1 MTWVSSNQRP
11 ARTGVAARLLAEL
24 LSAGGVA
31 WLVVFS
37 SVALSYLG
45 IRAIDVATEGE
56 PAARHVLGAIA
67 SKQLLLA
74 LVGLAGGAVAAMVHY
89 RVWGWSSWLFF
100 GVAIALIVFTLL
112 PFVPTWLVRP
122 RNGARGWIDLGPF
135 ELQPAELAKVAYV
148 LALAWYLRYST
159 THRTFRGLI
168 PPALITG
175 VPVALITLQPDLGS
189 ASLYIPVLFTVLAAA
204 GAKLKHLAI
213 VVLAAALAAPAVY
226 PALKPH
232 QKQRIEGLIQQV
244 RGDTSAD
251 QDVNMQSVVAQRLIG
266 AGEAVGMGE
275 AKSRAIV
282 QYSRLPERH
291 NDMVFA
297 VVVNRWGLAG
307 GLWVVGL
314 YLVWVVSAL
323 ATAWTIREPFA
334 RLTIIGFATF
344 MLVQVFV
351 NMGMNL
357 GIVPII
363 GVTLPFVSYG
373 GSSLVTGW
381 LMTGIV
387 IGIAVRRPGMP
398 RYRSFEYS
406 ESEEVAV
413 D

>member
-1 MTWVSSNQRP
+1 MAWVSSNERP
-11 ARTGVAARLLAEL
+11 PRSSAIARALGEL
-24 LSAGGVA
+24 LWAGGVA

-37 SVALSYLG
+37 SLALCYVG

-56 PAARHVLGAIA
+56 PAARVMLGAIA
-67 SKQLLLA
+67 SKQVLLA
-74 LVGLAGGAVAAMVHY
+74 LLGLAGGTLAAMVHY

-100 GVAIALIVFTLL
+100 GIALALIIFTLL
-112 PFVPTWLVRP
+112 PFIPAWLVRP

-189 ASLYIPVLFTVLAAA
+189 ASLYIPVLFAVLVAA

-213 VVLAAALAAPAVY
+213 VVLAAALSAPAVY
-226 PALKPH
+226 PVLKPH
-232 QKQRIEGLIQQV
+232 QKQRIEGLVQQI

-266 AGEAVGMGE
+266 AGETTGMGE
-275 AKSRAIV
+275 TKSRAIV
-282 QYSRLPERH
+282 HYSRLPERH

-307 GLWVVGL
+307 GLWVVSL
-314 YLVWVVSAL
+314 YLAWVAAAL

-334 RLTIIGFATF
+334 RLTIVGFATF
-344 MLVQVFV
+344 MLVQVVV

-373 GSSLVTGW
+373 GSSMVTAW
-381 LMTGIV
+381 LMTGVV

-398 RYRSFEYS
+398 RYRSFEYA
-406 ESEEVAV
+406 EAEEAAV
-413 D
+413 E